1 MKILMFVSMILMLTI
16 GSIIFAVDVRRFLD
30 KVVFVNTWEGIG
42 SGVVIGT
49 NYVLTCFHLDHEF
62 FVQGLPAKI
71 VKNDSRVDL
80 VYLKTIQKYENFAQ
94 LTKIAV
100 LGEKVYVV
108 GYAEGRKTFLTGY
121 IARIE
126 NGYILIDTKVIQ
138 GLSGGGVFNENG
150 ELVGIVCAGI
160 GYPDKLL
167 MAVDFTT
174 IKKFLN
180 PEKEDKDEDWLLD
193 E

>member
-1 MKILMFVSMILMLTI
+1 MVLIGL
-16 GSIIFAVDVRRFLD
+16 GSIIFAVDVRKFLD

-42 SGVVIGT
+42 SGVVVGT

-71 VKNDSRVDL
+71 VKNDVRVDL

-108 GYAEGRKTFLTGY
+108 GYADGRKTFLTGY

-126 NGYILIDTKVIQ
+126 RGFILIDAKVIQ

-180 PEKEDKDEDWLLD
+180 KDDNEKENEDFLL